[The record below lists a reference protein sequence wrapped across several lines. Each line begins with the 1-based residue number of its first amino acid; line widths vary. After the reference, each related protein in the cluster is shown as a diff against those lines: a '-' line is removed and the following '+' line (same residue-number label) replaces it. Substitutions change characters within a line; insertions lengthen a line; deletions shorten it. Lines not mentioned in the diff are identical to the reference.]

1 MNYLCSMQKQLIECV
16 PNFSEGTNMHVIQQ
30 ITAEIEKVEGVQLLD
45 VDPGK
50 ATNRTVVTF
59 VGEPA
64 AVVEAAFCAIK
75 MAASHIDMSQHKGEH
90 PRMGATDVCPLV
102 PVSGISME
110 ETAAWAVKLAE
121 RVGNEL
127 NIPVYLYE
135 YAQPDK
141 NRNNLSII
149 RAGEYEGFF
158 DKIKLPEWKPDFGP
172 DTFNPTAGG
181 TVIGAR
187 DFLVAYNV
195 NLNTKSTRIA
205 NRIAFD
211 VREAGR
217 VVREGNPYTGKIKTD
232 EQGEPVRIPGKLKH
246 VKAIGWYIEEYQMA
260 QISIN
265 LTNYKAT
272 PLYRVFE
279 ACRESADERGARV
292 TGSELVG
299 LVPLE
304 PMLQA
309 GKYFLEKQG
318 LSSGVSEEELIWTAV
333 KSMGLDELG
342 PFDPKKK
349 IIEYL
354 LQDSAH
360 EKLISLSVKAFANE
374 TASDSP
380 APGGGSVAAA
390 VGAFGVALGTMVA
403 NLSAAKRGW
412 EEKTSTF
419 SNWAEKGQHIKSQ
432 MLALVDED
440 TRAFN
445 TIMQAFC
452 LPKDNEHQK
461 AERKAAIQAASKYA
475 TEVPFK
481 TLETAVHALPLI
493 DEMVKIGNP
502 NSLSDAGVGAAC
514 LLTAMQGAWMNVLI
528 NAQGLDDKPWAE
540 NITAKARLLIEEGRR
555 ECNRMVEEVETR
567 LQA

>member
-16 PNFSEGTNMHVIQQ
+16 PNFSEGMNMHVIQQ

-127 NIPVYLYE
+127 QIPVYLYE
-135 YAQPDK
+135 HAQPNK
-141 NRNNLSII
+141 NRSNLSII

-172 DTFNPTAGG
+172 AVFNPTAGG

-232 EQGEPVRIPGKLKH
+232 EHGEPVRIPGKLKH

-265 LTNYKAT
+265 LTNYKET

-318 LSSGVSEEELIWTAV
+318 LSSGVSEEELVWTAV

-354 LQDSAH
+354 LQDPAH
-360 EKLISLSVKAFANE
+360 EKLINLSVKGFANE
-374 TASDSP
+374 TAADSP

-403 NLSAAKRGW
+403 NLSASKRGW
-412 EEKTSTF
+412 EEKTATF
-419 SNWAEKGQHIKSQ
+419 SAWAEKGQHIKQQ

-445 TIMQAFC
+445 AIMQAFG
-452 LPKDNEHQK
+452 LPKDNDHQK
-461 AERKAAIQAASKYA
+461 TERKAAIQSASKYA
-475 TEVPFK
+475 TEIPFK
-481 TLETAVHALPLI
+481 TLETAIQAIPLI
-493 DEMVKIGNP
+493 DEMVKTGNP

-528 NAQGLDDKPWAE
+528 NAQGLDDKAWAQD
-540 NITAKARLLIEEGRR
+540 ITDKARKLIEHGRA
-555 ECNRMVEEVETR
+555 ECNRIVEEVETR
-567 LQA
+567 LQG